1 MKKMLMVYNP
11 HAGKAQIRSN
21 LLDIIDVFSKA
32 GYEVT
37 VIPTQKRGDAVQAT
51 YEKAGEYEVVVCC
64 GGDGTLDETVTG
76 MMQREKRV
84 PVGYVPAGSTND
96 FATSLNI
103 PKTMRRAAEV
113 IVRRKEFACDI
124 GNFNKDTFVY
134 IAAFG
139 LFTKVSYE
147 TKQKTK
153 NAIGHMAYV
162 LEGMKSLT
170 VIPSYQMKVT
180 YVSSLDSKKEIEI
193 SGKFIFGMI
202 TNSISVAGLKKI
214 TGKDVTLDDGL
225 FEVMLV
231 KEPKNPMELNQL
243 LLSLSTRKSDEKC
256 MYCFKSSK
264 VKVES
269 DKRVAWTLDG
279 EFGGNHKKV
288 TIKNEKRALNI
299 IVP

>member
-1 MKKMLMVYNP
+1 MVYNP

-37 VIPTQKRGDAVQAT
+37 VIPTQKRGDAVQAI
-51 YEKAGEYEVVVCC
+51 YEKAGDYALVVCC

-76 MMQREKRV
+76 MMQRSQRV
-84 PVGYVPAGSTND
+84 PIGYVPAGSTND
-96 FATSLNI
+96 FARSLHI
-103 PKTMRRAAEV
+103 PKGMKRAAEV

-170 VIPSYQMKVT
+170 VIPSYQMRLSYILNREQT
-180 YVSSLDSKKEIEI
+180 KEVEI

-202 TNSISVAGLKKI
+202 TNSISVGGLKNI
-214 TGKDVTLDDGL
+214 TGKNVTLDDGL

-231 KEPKNPMELNQL
+231 KEPKNPMELNQIL
-243 LLSLSTRKSDEKC
+243 LAVSTGSADSKN
-256 MYCFKSSK
+256 MLCFKTSK
-264 VKVES
+264 IKIES
-269 DKRVAWTLDG
+269 TKMVAWTLDG
-279 EFGGNHKKV
+279 EFGGNHKNV
-288 TIKNEKRALNI
+288 TIKNEKRAINI
-299 IVP
+299 IIP